1 MKKYLILILA
11 IATMALYAGTSM
23 AWMNATMLGGGVE
36 AAAPAVSY
44 IFEEDFDASGDC
56 YSGDSTYNNCD
67 NEWTNPDVSQVNF
80 QASGLDGTYGVDI
93 DADGSDYDYI
103 SIAITDTSHAYGYF
117 IVNYDTMSASTTR
130 TLFEI
135 KGNNGTVTIFKITV
149 AWDEEPSVYLGA
161 VGDENTDADLSMTKL
176 GWMMNRLAQA
186 LSKIIIVYL
195 LLVAPAFAGT
205 YWVDPSGGE
214 GTWANC
220 EGADP
225 GAGSRCA
232 LSLALTSVT
241 AGDTVNLMSGDYDY
255 GIIISNISGT
265 AENKIT
271 FQAGSGQTPVI
282 KNAGNNELGSGDYDY
297 YYSLALYNQ
306 CDYFVFDGITFEH
319 QSGIRFVGILNK
331 SDYNEI
337 QN

>member
-161 VGDENTDADLSMTKL
+161 VGDENTDADLSAATTYHIWWEYQKETVAENDAVGRVWISENSTKP
-176 GWMMNRLAQA
+176 GTATCEVTTGTSEHDA
-186 LSKIIIVYL
+186 DL
-195 LLVAPAFAGT
+195 LIFNS
-205 YWVDPSGGE
+205 YDGE
-214 GTWANC
+214 G
-220 EGADP
+220 
-225 GAGSRCA
+225 
-232 LSLALTSVT
+232 
-241 AGDTVNLMSGDYDY
+241 
-255 GIIISNISGT
+255 
-265 AENKIT
+265 
-271 FQAGSGQTPVI
+271 
-282 KNAGNNELGSGDYDY
+282 
-297 YYSLALYNQ
+297 
-306 CDYFVFDGITFEH
+306 DGIYDK
-319 QSGIRFVGILNK
+319 IRVDDEQIG
-331 SDYNEI
+331 SSP
-337 QN
+337 Q